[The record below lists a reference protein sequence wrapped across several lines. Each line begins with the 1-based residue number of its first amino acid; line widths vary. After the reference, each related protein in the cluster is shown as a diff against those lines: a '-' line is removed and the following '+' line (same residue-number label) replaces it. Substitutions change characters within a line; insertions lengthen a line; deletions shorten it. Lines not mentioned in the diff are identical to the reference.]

1 MSLQRVGQNRA
12 DNILFFDLETQHSI
26 QEVGGRHHL
35 DKLLVSVAVTYS
47 PLTGEFKSYTESQV
61 LNLIED
67 LFSADTVIG
76 FNIIAFDYR
85 VLKPYTSKDLT
96 QLQTIDM
103 LIHIQEKLGFR
114 VSLSSLAQ
122 GTLKMDKSG
131 DGLQAISW
139 YREGKMEQLTA
150 YCRDDVEITRK
161 LYEYGREK
169 GYVLFLDRYSGK
181 KRQITV
187 SW

>member
-1 MSLQRVGQNRA
+1 M
-12 DNILFFDLETQHSI
+12 ETQHSI

-35 DKLLVSVAVTYS
+35 DKLLISVAVTYS
-47 PLTGEFKSYTESQV
+47 PLTGAFKSYTEPQV
-61 LNLIED
+61 PDLIED

-76 FNIIAFDYR
+76 FNIISFDYR
-85 VLKPYTSKDLT
+85 VLKPYTPKDLT

-103 LIHIQEKLGFR
+103 LVHIREKLGFR

-122 GTLKMDKSG
+122 GTLKMDKSA

-150 YCRDDVEITRK
+150 YCRDDVEITRR

-169 GYVLFLDRYSGK
+169 GCVFFLDRYSGK
-181 KRQITV
+181 KRQIAVT
-187 SW
+187 W